1 MEIKFKILGKP
12 RGNQRPRMC
21 VSFGKQVTYTPK
33 QTSEYEKLVKASYMA
48 VSKIFFKKDIP
59 LEINITAFFN
69 GKFSNNAWATKK
81 PDSDNIIKIV
91 LDGLNKVAYY
101 DDSQVCKVN
110 FEKKYADIPRVE
122 VKIKSLEEKSNM
134 KTTKIYDDEKMVY
147 KNLHPS
153 RKSKIFYGT
162 REPWATPCGNC
173 YVNTVIFRGRIYDE
187 IKEIKSNGVKFLLQI
202 SNGKDDITGQWN
214 KPTFAECSAFGETAK
229 RIAKEYKP
237 KDEIWLTA
245 KYYSK
250 EVDGKYYKGFIVREI
265 ITEQEIEK
273 ASEDL
278 LDDLPF

>member
-1 MEIKFKILGKP
+1 MEIKFKVLGKP
-12 RGNQRPRMC
+12 RGKQRPRMC
-21 VSFGKQVTYTPK
+21 VRFGKQITYTPK

-48 VSKIFFKKDIP
+48 VSKMFFKKDIP
-59 LEINITAFFN
+59 LEIDITAFFN
-69 GKFSNNAWATKK
+69 GKYSDNDWATKK

-91 LDGLNKVAYY
+91 LDGLNKVAYH
-101 DDSQVCKVN
+101 DDAQICKLS
-110 FEKKYADIPRVE
+110 FEKKYSEIPRVE
-122 VKIKSLEEKSNM
+122 VKIKSLEEKTDM
-134 KTTKIYDDEKMVY
+134 KTTKIYDDEKEVY
-147 KNLHPS
+147 S
-153 RKSKIFYGT
+153 
-162 REPWATPCGNC
+162 GNC

-202 SNGKDDITGQWN
+202 SNGKDDITGNWN
-214 KPTFAECSAFGETAK
+214 KPTFAECCAFGETAK
-229 RIAKEYKP
+229 RIAKGYKP

-265 ITEQEIEK
+265 IKEQEIEK

>member
-1 MEIKFKILGKP
+1 
-12 RGNQRPRMC
+12 MC
-21 VSFGKQVTYTPK
+21 VRFGKQITYTSK
-33 QTSEYEKLVKASYMA
+33 QTSEYEKLVKASYMT
-48 VSKIFFKKDIP
+48 VSKMFFKKDIP

-69 GKFSNNAWATKK
+69 GKFLNGDWATKK
-81 PDSDNIIKIV
+81 PDSDNIIKII
-91 LDGLNKVAYY
+91 LDGLNKVAYH
-101 DDSQVCKVN
+101 DDAQICKLS
-110 FEKKYADIPRVE
+110 FEKRYSKIPRVE
-122 VKIKSLEEKSNM
+122 VKIKNLEENTNM

-147 KNLHPS
+147 S
-153 RKSKIFYGT
+153 
-162 REPWATPCGNC
+162 GNC

-202 SNGKDDITGQWN
+202 SNGKDDITGNWN
-214 KPTFAECSAFGETAK
+214 KPTFAECYAFGETAK

-273 ASEDL
+273 ASEEL